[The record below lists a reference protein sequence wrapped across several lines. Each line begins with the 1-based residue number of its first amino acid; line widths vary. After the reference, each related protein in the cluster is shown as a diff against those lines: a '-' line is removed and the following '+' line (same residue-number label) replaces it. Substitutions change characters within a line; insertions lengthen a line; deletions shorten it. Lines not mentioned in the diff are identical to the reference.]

1 MNLTDLL
8 SSDESRQ
15 LNALSL
21 LAQAGLALHRGN
33 RQIALLLAGAAV
45 LAYRVSWLGIVAQLA
60 IRLYKQFR

>member
-1 MNLTDLL
+1 MNLTGLL
-8 SSDESRQ
+8 SSNESRQ

-21 LAQAGLALHRGN
+21 LAQAGLALYRGN

-45 LAYRVSWLGIVAQLA
+45 LAYRVSWLGIVAQIG